1 MPYEY
6 DVRAHTVKTMGHQSL
21 QEWLNE
27 MGATG
32 WRLVSFHSEIDTP
45 IIFERKIEANQKL
58 RDIQLGKENQDDDGK
73 KEKE

>member
-6 DVRAHTVKTMGHQSL
+6 EVKAHTVRTIGHQSL

-32 WRLVSFHSEIDTP
+32 WRLVAFHSDTGAP
-45 IIFERKIEANQKL
+45 IIFERKIEVNQKL
-58 RDIQLGKENQDDDGK
+58 RDVQLGKEN
-73 KEKE
+73 